1 MLRVINA
8 LLPRIHY
15 PTWIKRAIPVLGKAA
30 NGKLKADEWRHL
42 FVMQLPLI
50 LVKVWHGP
58 DRSHRSLLQNFAHL
72 VSAVNLALKRSM
84 TTERMVLYSHH
95 IKQYLT
101 SSLTLFPHCGLAP
114 NHHMSMHLPECLA
127 RFGPVRSWWSF
138 PMERLM
144 GEVLHSS
151 HNNRLGQLEI
161 TFLKAFCRAGNLRAL
176 LNTSELFPEDLR
188 PYIDQLKELFET
200 TEFTPKHI
208 ADPIDSEAL
217 SSLDSQKLI
226 DYLNAKSDDESWAL
240 ASEWTC
246 LSDVDKKKTQP
257 LPSQYQAHR
266 HFYHNNVYFST
277 MKDNPNNSVI
287 SIDTQFPKLIH
298 FAQIETIF
306 THRRTTNKG
315 QLMDTWLK
323 VKPFAPLPSTIR
335 DVFAQLDQPHL
346 QLHLRLPVSD
356 EEYIIN
362 IKDIVAHCAWIEY
375 KAGELVSSIRIPT
388 TAMVVL
394 DRE

>member
-1 MLRVINA
+1 
-8 LLPRIHY
+8 
-15 PTWIKRAIPVLGKAA
+15 
-30 NGKLKADEWRHL
+30 
-42 FVMQLPLI
+42 
-50 LVKVWHGP
+50 
-58 DRSHRSLLQNFAHL
+58 
-72 VSAVNLALKRSM
+72 
-84 TTERMVLYSHH
+84 
-95 IKQYLT
+95 
-101 SSLTLFPHCGLAP
+101 
-114 NHHMSMHLPECLA
+114 
-127 RFGPVRSWWSF
+127 
-138 PMERLM
+138 
-144 GEVLHSS
+144 
-151 HNNRLGQLEI
+151 QLEI